1 MSLVEIKY
9 LYAFIDNKL
18 QRINNEKFVEISRNN
33 DYTTQNLLE
42 YSHHQNFYKL
52 IGIDLSRQTNT
63 TVPQE
68 ISFAEKSE
76 QNDSATKFCIA

>member
-33 DYTTQNLLE
+33 DYATQSLLE
-42 YSHHQNFYKL
+42 YSHHQNFYKF
-52 IGIDLSRQTNT
+52 ISIDLSSQTNT

-68 ISFAEKSE
+68 ISFAEK
-76 QNDSATKFCIA
+76 